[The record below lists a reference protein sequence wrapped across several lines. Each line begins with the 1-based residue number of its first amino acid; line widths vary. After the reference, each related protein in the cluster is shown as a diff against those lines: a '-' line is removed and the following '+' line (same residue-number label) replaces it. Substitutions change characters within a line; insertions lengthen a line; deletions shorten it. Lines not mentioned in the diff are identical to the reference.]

1 MGKRK
6 NKPRVALTFGSKR
19 VVVKINDYTGNM
31 HATLETRDGTDAMD
45 AQRWKAAAGPFVQ
58 SYQDGTTR
66 RYWRESD
73 VNDLLAAIFER
84 IAEVKRIARRRK
96 TGGAS

>member
-6 NKPRVALTFGSKR
+6 NKPRVALTFRDKR
-19 VVVKINDYTGNM
+19 VVVCVNDFTGFM
-31 HATLETRDGTDAMD
+31 RAALETRDGTDAMD
-45 AQRWKAAAGPFVQ
+45 AQRWKATAGPFVQ

-66 RYWRESD
+66 RFWRESD

-84 IAEVKRIARRRK
+84 LAEVKRIARRRK
-96 TGGAS
+96 TGGGA